1 TAWRSHPGD
10 EQRRFRRHPSEIAGW
25 AGEKSSERNSVLND
39 YAVSQPCGWLF
50 YMGHLAIESA
60 FRSPGDVKAILKNH
74 LPLSIEKE

>member
-1 TAWRSHPGD
+1 MGWR
-10 EQRRFRRHPSEIAGW
+10 
-25 AGEKSSERNSVLND
+25 KSSERNSVLND